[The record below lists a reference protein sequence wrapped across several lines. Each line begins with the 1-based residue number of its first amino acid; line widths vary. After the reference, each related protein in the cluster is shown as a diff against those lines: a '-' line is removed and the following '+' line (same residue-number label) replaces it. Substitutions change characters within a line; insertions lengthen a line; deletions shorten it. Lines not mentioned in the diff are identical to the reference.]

1 MTVSQD
7 RTSVLDDVLF
17 EASQPAPEEQ
27 SLSLDSEGLLIKL
40 LEIISATA
48 RLSYWETTLLTERC
62 MQLAET
68 WTGRHGTWVSLP
80 DFMQEVESA
89 QFLCNFD
96 TANTSEG
103 DTRQFSSVKCSYRYN
118 QNQS

>member
-48 RLSYWETTLLTERC
+48 RLSY
-62 MQLAET
+62 
-68 WTGRHGTWVSLP
+68 
-80 DFMQEVESA
+80 
-89 QFLCNFD
+89 
-96 TANTSEG
+96 
-103 DTRQFSSVKCSYRYN
+103 
-118 QNQS
+118 